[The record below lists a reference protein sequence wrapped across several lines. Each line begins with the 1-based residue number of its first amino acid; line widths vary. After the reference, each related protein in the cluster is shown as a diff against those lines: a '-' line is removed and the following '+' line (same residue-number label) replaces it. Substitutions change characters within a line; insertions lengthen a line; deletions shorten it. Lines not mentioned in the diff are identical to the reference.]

1 MGFFD
6 ALSTVTDRLAGAAT
20 GFLTGGPAGA
30 LLGAAGVERAKRQE
44 KALERAEYMA
54 IQNFQTPLD
63 NFAGAQAPVTA
74 VNTPGFFA
82 PGGVLRTSVRDFGGF
97 LSDFSPIASVF
108 GLGSRFQN
116 VPPAGAE
123 TIISAPPQETAMSGE
138 IAGANLGVGTG
149 LVQAARGL
157 ARSPAGQA
165 LFGGGVGIGVG
176 SLMDGAN
183 GKPRITR
190 RMKSDVRK
198 IYGMAGMDPNA
209 TAQILN
215 NLGTY
220 PRINF
225 DANVVFFILTKRFRN
240 DGPVVTKAAVRK
252 TKTTLRR
259 MKGVVDMY
267 NSVCKPT
274 TRRAPTRRAAP
285 KAVQLIKN

>member
-6 ALSTVTDRLAGAAT
+6 ALGTVLDRVGGAAQGFFMSGGNPIGAVT
-20 GFLTGGPAGA
+20 GAVA
-30 LLGAAGVERAKRQE
+30 VEQAKKRTKQ
-44 KALERAEYMA
+44 LERAEFMYQQDPGLA
-54 IQNFQTPLD
+54 
-63 NFAGAQAPVTA
+63 AGNVGFNQQSLSS
-74 VNTPGFFA
+74 PGFFA
-82 PGGVLRTSVRDFGGF
+82 PDGALRQGVRDFGGF
-97 LSDFSPIASVF
+97 LSDFSPIANVF

-116 VPPAGAE
+116 VPPAGAQTINFTPPAE
-123 TIISAPPQETAMSGE
+123 TSMSGE
-138 IAGANLGVGTG
+138 IAGANLGVGTA
-149 LVQAARGL
+149 LVQGARQF
-157 ARSPAGQA
+157 ARSPAGQG
-165 LFGGGVGIGVG
+165 LIGGGLGLAGG
-176 SLMDGAN
+176 LLAPDGN
-183 GKPRITR
+183 GAPRITR

-198 IYGMAGMDPNA
+198 IYMMAGMDPNA

-220 PRINF
+220 PKFNF
-225 DANVVFFILTKRFRN
+225 DASLVFFILTKRFRN

-274 TRRAPTRRAAP
+274 TRRAPARRAAP